1 MVWLSSL
8 GNFSHV
14 SCVMTSFDHHET
26 HVNNAQCV
34 DNAAGEA
41 QDVLNHQKTWKSGR
55 KFRKKIDFYGSIGGN
70 TSWNEC
76 GFVGDQPTNWKRPQ
90 LNKLQTQ
97 GEKTIGDANMILI
110 LCSMCICI
118 YWYET
123 PKDISI
129 IWLKT
134 QGYFRISSRGEIFV
148 STGKLRCTI
157 QPGPNIHWCQTRCET
172 RGFQLTIGWWNLSC
186 WSWIYQSFHRNLRIP
201 GELLG
206 WLRGPFST
214 HEKGVHVRQVD
225 TIQYEK
231 KPNPHHNII
240 PCATQFSSAKKL
252 V

>member
-1 MVWLSSL
+1 MVWWQISWQ
-8 GNFSHV
+8 FFTCRP
-14 SCVMTSFDHHET
+14 CVMTSF
-26 HVNNAQCV
+26 V
-34 DNAAGEA
+34 DTRPMSIMHSALTMPLVKHRMFWIIKKPGNLAGS
-41 QDVLNHQKTWKSGR
+41 SG
-55 KFRKKIDFYGSIGGN
+55 KKLTSMVPSGAIS
-70 TSWNEC
+70 SWNEC

-157 QPGPNIHWCQTRCET
+157 QPGPNIHWC
-172 RGFQLTIGWWNLSC
+172 
-186 WSWIYQSFHRNLRIP
+186 
-201 GELLG
+201 
-206 WLRGPFST
+206 
-214 HEKGVHVRQVD
+214 
-225 TIQYEK
+225 
-231 KPNPHHNII
+231 
-240 PCATQFSSAKKL
+240 
-252 V
+252 